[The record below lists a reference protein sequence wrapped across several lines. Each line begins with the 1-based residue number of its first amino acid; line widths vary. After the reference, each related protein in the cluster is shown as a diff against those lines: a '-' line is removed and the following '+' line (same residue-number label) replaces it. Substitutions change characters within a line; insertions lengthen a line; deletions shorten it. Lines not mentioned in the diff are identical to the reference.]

1 MISTLMDRM
10 LDHRLL
16 AVAVAVV
23 LLLGGLY
30 AFQHL
35 SIETYPDPSPPPCC
49 SFSGRCQRC
58 IASRTG
64 PPSRARPWGR
74 APPQAPPPSPSMIE
88 SASYS

>member
-35 SIETYPDPSPPPCC
+35 SIETIPIHPPHHAAH
-49 SFSGRCQRC
+49 SLGA
-58 IASRTG
+58 AS
-64 PPSRARPWGR
+64 AV
-74 APPQAPPPSPSMIE
+74 
-88 SASYS
+88 